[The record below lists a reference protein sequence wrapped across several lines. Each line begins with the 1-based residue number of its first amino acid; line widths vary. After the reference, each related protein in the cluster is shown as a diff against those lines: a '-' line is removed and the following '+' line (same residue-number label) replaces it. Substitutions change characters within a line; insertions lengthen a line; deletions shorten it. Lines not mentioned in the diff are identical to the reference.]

1 MSGRKGGVD
10 GGGGGDRSVGGGLSI
25 VYPHLSNPVPVRRYA
40 DGNMSLG
47 SKLSITDW
55 RPIHSRGSCGTVCP
69 VAGMPSLAA
78 IHAHGSRVFLVAV
91 IAALLLHLDLWQSLV
106 WSTLVY
112 IYGHGSWQQQAG
124 ETHLTEAASHPI
136 LRLLTA
142 PAVPL
147 CRSTAQIY
155 SSSLG
160 VSCSVFHV
168 KSNDRFSTVMRAPW
182 KE

>member
-1 MSGRKGGVD
+1 
-10 GGGGGDRSVGGGLSI
+10 
-25 VYPHLSNPVPVRRYA
+25 
-40 DGNMSLG
+40 MSLG

-55 RPIHSRGSCGTVCP
+55 RPIHSRGSCGIVCP
-69 VAGMPSLAA
+69 VAEMPSLAA

-106 WSTLVY
+106 WSTLPPSLY
-112 IYGHGSWQQQAG
+112 LRTWQQQAG
-124 ETHLTEAASHPI
+124 ETHLTEAASLPV
-136 LRLLTA
+136 LRLRTA
-142 PAVPL
+142 PAVSL